1 MTPQTPRFPEVF
13 LVELMNPYT
22 GEIEETDVCAKLEL
36 AVEKVYLHLVDYK
49 DSLIDVEVSFDA
61 DNVIEGVGF
70 FDEDHSLISC
80 VTVYHLDR
88 DTGTAKVEGL
98 AEACRGNKR
107 DLQQELNRI
116 FRN

>member
-13 LVELMNPYT
+13 LAELMNPYT

-49 DSLIDVEVSFDA
+49 DSLINVEVSFDA
-61 DNVIEGVGF
+61 DNAIEGVGF
-70 FDEDHSLISC
+70 FDENHELVSC

-88 DTGTAKVEGL
+88 DTGSATVAGL
-98 AEACRGNKR
+98 GPACRGDKQA
-107 DLQQELNRI
+107 LQQELNRI